1 MTIYGKKFWN
11 LKLNFVKFCGIK
23 LNLFNVI
30 KLGQIGFFKNLIW
43 IKSVRGRYEIVF
55 GMNGDG
61 WRYERRETM
70 QAVGNWRNPPAKV
83 SSAAASGASSAQPGS
98 DLDVS
103 SGFFLRLGG
112 TVKHCFAWKMG
123 NKYFFFKFF
132 KKWKESDDAGCF
144 SSGGNGRQVAP
155 FTCHMIRSHTLH
167 MPVRYI
173 CQDYH
178 LWEHIFHLKA
188 NNELVSGKV
197 PPGGLATKN
206 KFPPKLL
213 YLTNLDVSLKLLV
226 VNSSKLAGMFFII
239 VSLTGKNCTFTV

>member
-1 MTIYGKKFWN
+1 MAMDEDMRDGRPCRRSETDEIRPQRFPLPPLAGLHPHN
-11 LKLNFVKFCGIK
+11 LEVTWMC
-23 LNLFNVI
+23 
-30 KLGQIGFFKNLIW
+30 
-43 IKSVRGRYEIVF
+43 
-55 GMNGDG
+55 
-61 WRYERRETM
+61 
-70 QAVGNWRNPPAKV
+70 PAV
-83 SSAAASGASSAQPGS
+83 SSSASGALSNIV
-98 DLDVS
+98 L
-103 SGFFLRLGG
+103 LG
-112 TVKHCFAWKMG
+112 KWEI
-123 NKYFFFKFF
+123 NIFFKFF

-213 YLTNLDVSLKLLV
+213 YRTNLDVSLKLLV
-226 VNSSKLAGMFFII
+226 VNSWKLAGMFFIT
-239 VSLTGKNCTFTV
+239 VSLTGKNCKSTV